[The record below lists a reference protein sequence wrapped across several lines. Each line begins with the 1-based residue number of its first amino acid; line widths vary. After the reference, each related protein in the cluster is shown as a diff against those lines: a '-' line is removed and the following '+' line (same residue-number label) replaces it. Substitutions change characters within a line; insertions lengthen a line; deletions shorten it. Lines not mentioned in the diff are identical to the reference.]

1 MSVENIYTL
10 SLSSISHSYWLLNF
24 FVSIVTNISVTGM
37 AVAKKNPSQID
48 KLVAVAAV
56 ACKLDHATQKM
67 PNRDWSVIA
76 DDMHVLERRIRDL
89 A

>member
-1 MSVENIYTL
+1 
-10 SLSSISHSYWLLNF
+10 
-24 FVSIVTNISVTGM
+24 M
-37 AVAKKNPSQID
+37 AVAKKNLSQID
-48 KLVAVAAV
+48 KLVTVAAV

-67 PNRDWSVIA
+67 PNRGWSVIA